1 MESARSSTNS
11 IAESMTY
18 PYPAELGDSPEHV
31 VRQEVREMDDRT
43 LDIALNGIGG
53 PKFDPHQRRLL
64 QDELAERRRQ
74 DMIAAELADE
84 ASGYGDPASVLDDT
98 PLDRFDQQ
106 ELAVGLD
113 QLDEFEAGSS
123 TPGASPVAK
132 PLDDYSG
139 RRSEPRPSPGPE
151 VPPEAIRKLRL
162 VVGALLLEAL
172 LIKRTKDTIQ
182 SRFNRAESFVLGD
195 DSIPV
200 QLTDHLWSVCSA
212 ADRGDIV
219 ETILEGS
226 QRDAMDE
233 ILALC
238 KETGISID

>member
-1 MESARSSTNS
+1 LARLRELRESGFLTLVPVDRSDFFIEIVT
-11 IAESMTY
+11 
-18 PYPAELGDSPEHV
+18 ELDLGETAAICYAVEEEAD
-31 VRQEVREMDDRT
+31 
-43 LDIALNGIGG
+43 
-53 PKFDPHQRRLL
+53 LL
-64 QDELAERRRQ
+64 LIDELAERRRQ